1 MRSSKEQSL
10 RATNSICWPLHKKKN
25 HYRTKN
31 ATRRK
36 KVKFQTILNPI
47 QSNANIEF
55 IPPEKEGNKP
65 IIIKR
70 RGSSNK
76 QDRQKEGRKKK
87 KKSICTRWAE
97 NEEMEKRSR
106 FRSAPSPPRTTEIPA
121 DCTWPWPTLLSGTGT
136 RTRSLV
142 RLVLPYP
149 IKNKYK

>member
-10 RATNSICWPLHKKKN
+10 RATKSICWPLHKKKN

-31 ATRRK
+31 AARRK

-55 IPPEKEGNKP
+55 TPPEKEGNKP

-106 FRSAPSPPRTTEIPA
+106 FRSAPSPPRP
-121 DCTWPWPTLLSGTGT
+121 PRSR
-136 RTRSLV
+136 RTALDHDPPFCRAQEPVPDHSSDWSS
-142 RLVLPYP
+142 P
-149 IKNKYK
+149 IQ

>member
-31 ATRRK
+31 AARRK

-47 QSNANIEF
+47 QSNANIKF
-55 IPPEKEGNKP
+55 TPPEKEGNKP

-87 KKSICTRWAE
+87 KNQYVPDERKTKKWRRGADSDRLHRRPE
-97 NEEMEKRSR
+97 PPRSR
-106 FRSAPSPPRTTEIPA
+106 RTALDHDPPFCRAQEPVPDHSSDWSSPIQ
-121 DCTWPWPTLLSGTGT
+121 
-136 RTRSLV
+136 
-142 RLVLPYP
+142 
-149 IKNKYK
+149 